1 MNSANSFDDFR
12 FEMLM
17 NKILI
22 ASLKKEFFMNFFNC
36 LKTIL
41 QFLI

>member
-22 ASLKKEFFMNFFNC
+22 ASLKKEFFMNFFFSIQ
-36 LKTIL
+36 T
-41 QFLI
+41 